1 MFRFKRNLIINEL
14 TAATIDYDF
23 DENCEKNYK
32 ILIFDLGGGT
42 FDVSVLHLK
51 KDINNNASNFE
62 VLGTAGDSNLGGED
76 FDNKLVELF
85 LNKLKK
91 ITDINK
97 IKENK

>member
-1 MFRFKRNLIINEL
+1 
-14 TAATIDYDF
+14 
-23 DENCEKNYK
+23 
-32 ILIFDLGGGT
+32 
-42 FDVSVLHLK
+42 LK

-76 FDNKLVELF
+76 FDNKLVELV